1 MMDLLP
7 LLQAARAAKASDL
20 HLQAGQPAWT
30 RVDGALVRLSDG
42 ALDGA
47 AVAAAI
53 DLLRAGANGA
63 GDSCGGD
70 DGGAGLGASDFAV
83 DDARFG
89 RLRVHL
95 AHGLQGVAV
104 AIRLIAPDALT
115 LAQLPAHPTVH
126 ELTQLRHGLMLFCGK
141 AGSGK
146 STTLAAFVDHLN
158 RHQARHIVTLEDPI
172 EHLHTP
178 RQSLISQRQIGTH
191 TPNFASGLREA
202 LRQDPDVIVVG
213 ELRDAETIALALQ
226 AADTGHLVL
235 ATLHASRVPLA
246 VNRVVD
252 SFGDT
257 ARGFAMMQFADCLQA
272 IVCQQLLPRLAN
284 AALEID
290 GAAEDAAGLDLAGRV
305 PAFEILVATAG
316 VRNLIRENKSPQ
328 LHSLMQ
334 VGYDHGM
341 ITMEDH
347 LAQLR
352 RAGIIAAE
360 GSNGAVTQW
369 SDGKAA

>member
-20 HLQAGQPAWT
+20 HLQAGQPAWA

-42 ALDGA
+42 ALDAA
-47 AVAAAI
+47 AVGDAAT
-53 DLLRAGANGA
+53 LLGVVNSQGQESGQAV
-63 GDSCGGD
+63 
-70 DGGAGLGASDFAV
+70 DFAV

-95 AHGLQGVAV
+95 ASGLQGVGM
-104 AIRLIAPDALT
+104 AIRLIAPDVLT
-115 LAQLPAHPTVH
+115 LAQLPAHPTLH
-126 ELTQLRHGLMLFCGK
+126 ELTKLRHGLMLFCGK

-146 STTLAAFVDHLN
+146 STTLAAFVDHIN
-158 RHQARHIVTLEDPI
+158 RQEARHIVTLEDPI

-178 RQSLISQRQIGTH
+178 RQSLISQRQVGTH

-252 SFGDT
+252 SFGD
-257 ARGFAMMQFADCLQA
+257 AAKGFAMMQFADCLQA
-272 IVCQQLLPRLAN
+272 IVCQQLLPRRP
-284 AALEID
+284 
-290 GAAEDAAGLDLAGRV
+290 GAAVGADGEANGEANGEADAADLAGRV

-316 VRNLIRENKSPQ
+316 VRNLIRENKSAQ

-334 VGYDHGM
+334 VGYEHGM

-360 GSNGAVTQW
+360 VTNGAVTQW
-369 SDGKAA
+369 SDGRAA

>member
-1 MMDLLP
+1 MDLLP

-20 HLQAGQPAWT
+20 HLQAGQPAWA

-47 AVAAAI
+47 AVAAAV
-53 DLLRAGANGA
+53 DLLRAGANSA
-63 GDSCGGD
+63 GDSCGGDD

-95 AHGLQGVAV
+95 AHGQQGVAV
-104 AIRLIAPDALT
+104 AIRLIAPDVLT
-115 LAQLPAHPTVH
+115 LAQLPAHPTLH
-126 ELTQLRHGLMLFCGK
+126 ELTKLRHGLMLFCGK

-178 RQSLISQRQIGTH
+178 RQSLISQRQVGTH

-272 IVCQQLLPRLAN
+272 IVCQQLLPRRPG
-284 AALEID
+284 AALETD
-290 GAAEDAAGLDLAGRV
+290 GDAAALDLAGRV

-360 GSNGAVTQW
+360 ASNGAVTQW
-369 SDGKAA
+369 SDGRAA